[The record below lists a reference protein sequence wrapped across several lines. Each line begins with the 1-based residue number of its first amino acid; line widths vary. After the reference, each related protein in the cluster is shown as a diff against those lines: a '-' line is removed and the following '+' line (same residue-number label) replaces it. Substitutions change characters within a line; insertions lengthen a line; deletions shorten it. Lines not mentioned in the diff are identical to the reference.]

1 MKRAFTTVL
10 AVSSALFLGC
20 GTESAENMS
29 PVVDSAEVG
38 TVAQKIVLRGSGVLF
53 DNGSGRVTYSVVPIY
68 DNNKAQF
75 VLRTVSSITWWKS
88 LDIFLSNGSS
98 YARIETKDGTHQA
111 QVDFFA
117 TDMTTPYKVQFWKAG
132 FFGAGAFAHE
142 IYMDRDSSV
151 GYMYIF
157 TWERD

>member
-1 MKRAFTTVL
+1 
-10 AVSSALFLGC
+10 
-20 GTESAENMS
+20 MS

-38 TVAQKIVLRGSGVLF
+38 KVAQKIVLRGSGVLI
-53 DNGSGRVTYSVVPIY
+53 DNGSGRITYTVVPTY

-75 VLRTVSSITWWKS
+75 VLRTVNSITWWKS

-98 YARIETKDGTHQA
+98 YARIETKDGKHEA

-132 FFGAGAFAHE
+132 FLGAGAFVHE
-142 IYMDRDSSV
+142 FYMDRDTSV
-151 GYMYIF
+151 GYKYIF